1 MTDEKTL
8 NKDAALDL
16 RKELIPCLM
25 YFSKTGVS
33 NFEEEFQLPRK
44 LGLIRNPVQ
53 EIDNVTIC
61 GLQER
66 RNETV
71 KVHRIKIIR

>member
-1 MTDEKTL
+1 MPR
-8 NKDAALDL
+8 N
-16 RKELIPCLM
+16 LILHVC
-25 YFSKTGVS
+25 
-33 NFEEEFQLPRK
+33 
-44 LGLIRNPVQ
+44 IIPVQ

-71 KVHRIKIIR
+71 KACRVKIISWRDF